1 MGVGQRMQVIRRKN
15 AGSCRLR
22 RGILLALI
30 LGASINQSK
39 GFHMLFTIALILL
52 ILWVLGFISSYTLG
66 GYIHILL
73 ILAVVFLVVGLFQ
86 RNGRNS

>member
-1 MGVGQRMQVIRRKN
+1 
-15 AGSCRLR
+15 
-22 RGILLALI
+22 
-30 LGASINQSK
+30 
-39 GFHMLFTIALILL
+39 MLFTIALILL
-52 ILWVLGFISSYTLG
+52 ILWILGFISSYTLG